1 MGINVYNL
9 EGQLVQSLA
18 DGRIN
23 NIDLRYNFPL
33 GDGSI
38 DLLTASNR
46 STDSISIYAVNPET
60 RRLYEIADGLLDTGM
75 ADPYGLCMYRSTKNG
90 NYYVIINDTDGV
102 VKQWQLLDAGNGKVG
117 VKLARE
123 FKIDTQ
129 TEGCVADDE
138 TGDLYIGEE
147 DVGIWKYS
155 AEPDAG
161 EARISVDTIADGNL
175 TDDVEGLAIY
185 IGPNGSGY
193 LIASNQGADSY
204 AVYERAGNNKFLGL
218 FHVVAGADTGIDGVS
233 ETDGLDVTS
242 ANLGPAFP
250 NGLFLAQDGRN
261 ISPDDRQN
269 FKLVPWERIATEM
282 GLEVYS
288 GYDPRAGSQ

>member
-1 MGINVYNL
+1 V
-9 EGQLVQSLA
+9 
-18 DGRIN
+18 
-23 NIDLRYNFPL
+23 
-33 GDGSI
+33 
-38 DLLTASNR
+38 
-46 STDSISIYAVNPET
+46 
-60 RRLYEIADGLLDTGM
+60 
-75 ADPYGLCMYRSTKNG
+75 
-90 NYYVIINDTDGV
+90 
-102 VKQWQLLDAGNGKVG
+102 
-117 VKLARE
+117 RE
-123 FKIDTQ
+123 FKLDTQ

-161 EARISVDTIADGNL
+161 EARVAVDSVADGNL

-185 IGPNGSGY
+185 FGPNGSGY

-204 AVYERAGNNKFLGL
+204 AVYERAGDNKFLGL
-218 FHVVAGADTGIDGVS
+218 FHVVADADTGIDGAS

-250 NGLFLAQDGRN
+250 NGLFIVQDGRN

-282 GLEVYS
+282 GLEVHS